1 MYYSNYEDYM
11 RMVLGYPMENTNST
25 YRNDNNWYS
34 AQNNVNSLISN
45 PEELYPEIYRKI
57 NPAVCQMCDKNVE
70 PLTKELLEQMTEQIY
85 NTVEGDVN
93 TVVNINVEAGK
104 RVDNRG
110 IKEPAKAEVREKRQR
125 INNPLL
131 RDLIRILILNR
142 ILGENRP
149 PMPPPRPPFPGG
161 QGRPP
166 RMPFTNNPYVIL
178 KNFQYMQNIF
188 AYIFFI
194 C

>member
-1 MYYSNYEDYM
+1 M
-11 RMVLGYPMENTNST
+11 L
-25 YRNDNNWYS
+25 
-34 AQNNVNSLISN
+34 
-45 PEELYPEIYRKI
+45 ELNEF
-57 NPAVCQMCDKNVE
+57 QT

-93 TVVNINVEAGK
+93 TVVNVNVEAGK

-142 ILGENRP
+142 ILGGKMKKLVFVGVLLLSFVIFPEMTTENIIKYASKVKL
-149 PMPPPRPPFPGG
+149 
-161 QGRPP
+161 
-166 RMPFTNNPYVIL
+166 NN
-178 KNFQYMQNIF
+178 KEDFDE
-188 AYIFFI
+188 
-194 C
+194 

>member
-45 PEELYPEIYRKI
+45 PEELYQELYRNI

-142 ILGENRP
+142 ILGGNRP

-166 RMPFTNNPYVIL
+166 RMPFTNNPYVI
-178 KNFQYMQNIF
+178 
-188 AYIFFI
+188 
-194 C
+194 

>member
-1 MYYSNYEDYM
+1 
-11 RMVLGYPMENTNST
+11 MENTNST

-110 IKEPAKAEVREKRQR
+110 IKEPAKQKLEKK
-125 INNPLL
+125 
-131 RDLIRILILNR
+131 
-142 ILGENRP
+142 GKE
-149 PMPPPRPPFPGG
+149 
-161 QGRPP
+161 
-166 RMPFTNNPYVIL
+166 
-178 KNFQYMQNIF
+178 
-188 AYIFFI
+188 
-194 C
+194 

>member
-1 MYYSNYEDYM
+1 MYYCNYEDYM

-142 ILGENRP
+142 ILGGNRP

-166 RMPFTNNPYVIL
+166 RMPFTNNPYVI
-178 KNFQYMQNIF
+178 
-188 AYIFFI
+188 
-194 C
+194 

>member
-1 MYYSNYEDYM
+1 MF
-11 RMVLGYPMENTNST
+11 
-25 YRNDNNWYS
+25 
-34 AQNNVNSLISN
+34 SLISN

-142 ILGENRP
+142 ILGGNRP

-166 RMPFTNNPYVIL
+166 RMPFTNNPYVI
-178 KNFQYMQNIF
+178 
-188 AYIFFI
+188 
-194 C
+194 